1 MENQEL
7 KLKIKLYGEA
17 NGRIEYAASLLSDL
31 QEIMSPDYIE
41 DDKYRELLIRR
52 VNRVKSLLFE
62 ATDIIDGREAA

>member
-31 QEIMSPDYIE
+31 QEVMSPDYIE